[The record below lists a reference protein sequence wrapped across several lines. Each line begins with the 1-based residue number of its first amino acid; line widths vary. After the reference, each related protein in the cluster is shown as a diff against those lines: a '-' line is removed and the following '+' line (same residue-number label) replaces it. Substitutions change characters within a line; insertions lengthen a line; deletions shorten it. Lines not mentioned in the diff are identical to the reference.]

1 MYSSSWKEAKADYKF
16 TVNPIT
22 ESNLLQKQRFR
33 ITNQGYSKN
42 VLRVVDK
49 LEWLSKPKEREK
61 SNNNHF
67 HFNDLRP

>member
-16 TVNPIT
+16 TVNPII

-42 VLRVVDK
+42 MLRVVDK

-61 SNNNHF
+61 SSRKQF
-67 HFNDLRP
+67 T